1 MERKLEGRKLASS
14 FAWDRCETSGR
25 RKEGR
30 VGEDAQR
37 THSSHMSVVSGLRG
51 WDGWREEEEEWWKAG
66 LFLILPGIAWRADA
80 PLFLWETVHEKYTQN
95 YELHLI
101 HYF

>member
-1 MERKLEGRKLASS
+1 
-14 FAWDRCETSGR
+14 
-25 RKEGR
+25 
-30 VGEDAQR
+30 
-37 THSSHMSVVSGLRG
+37 MSVVSGLRG
-51 WDGWREEEEEWWKAG
+51 WDGWREEEEEEEWWKAG

-95 YELHLI
+95 THFNYELHII